1 LQTLITDRAIRERS
15 HDLAV
20 QIGADYEA
28 RPLTIIGVLTGSLVF
43 LADLTRQLAIPHR
56 IGVLQASSYRG
67 ATTVPGRLR
76 INLEL
81 VPDLQGRHVLLLD
94 DILDT
99 GQTLSALVEQV
110 KQLGPL
116 SVRTVVLLRKLG
128 RQLVAFEPDY
138 CGFEIP
144 DVFVVGYGLDYN
156 DEFRHLPFLAGLDP
170 EDIAIGRHT
179 VGISRAPCKAR
190 SGDAETE

>member
-1 LQTLITDRAIRERS
+1 MAALRNDYSRRPSSVQTLIDESAIRKRGIE
-15 HDLAV
+15 LAH
-20 QIGADYEA
+20 QIGNDYRD
-28 RPLTIIGVLTGSLVF
+28 RPLTIVGVLTGSLVF
-43 LADLTRQLAIPHR
+43 LADLTRQLPIPHR

-67 ATTVPGRLR
+67 ATTVSGSLR
-76 INLEL
+76 VNLEL

-99 GQTLSALVEQV
+99 AQTLSSLVEEV

-128 RQLVAFEPDY
+128 RQSVPFEPDY

-144 DVFVVGYGLDYN
+144 DVFVVGYGLDYD
-156 DEFRHLPFLAGLDP
+156 DEFRHLPYLAGLDA
-170 EDIAIGRHT
+170 EDIEQHRRH
-179 VGISRAPCKAR
+179 R
-190 SGDAETE
+190 